1 MNKKITTKLFLNS
14 IVLSVLTLSLSLF
27 AAVGGVFATN
37 PQFNIMSND
46 KETLRVG
53 NWTTN
58 GGTTN
63 WSDPISANPGD
74 RVAFDVYYHNGV
86 SGTTATN
93 TRMKITYST
102 SASSPISVTGALWAD
117 NAAQVSDSGTI
128 NIGSAQTLT
137 FENIAKW
144 YPNQQVASATDMTVT
159 RVGNS
164 VEVNIGNVAGGW
176 PTQGHVVF
184 YANISNTSTNHAPTV
199 NAGPDISV
207 NENQSIGMSASASD
221 QDGNSLT
228 YSWSCTG
235 GSLSSSTSLNPTYYA
250 PSVTSDTTYNCTLN
264 VNDGKGGSASDSVS
278 IRVLNVAAAN
288 HAPTVYAGPDITM
301 NENQSVV
308 MAASASDPDGD
319 SLTYSWTCNGGSKSS
334 TTVLNPTYYA
344 PSVTSDT
351 TYICTLTVTDSH
363 GASASDSLSI
373 RVKNVCETNHAPTV
387 YAGPDITMNENQS
400 VVMAASASDPDGDS
414 LTYSWTCNGG
424 SKSST
429 TVLNPT
435 YYAPSVTS
443 DTTYNCTLT
452 VSDGKGG
459 SASDSLSIRVLNVAD
474 ANHAPTVYAG
484 PDVTVNENQSIGM
497 SASASDQDGDSLTY
511 SWTCTVGSLSS
522 STSLNPTYYA
532 PSVTSDTTY
541 NCTLNVNDGKGGSAS
556 DSVSIRVLNV
566 ADANHA
572 PTVYA
577 GPDVTVNENQSI
589 GMSASASDQ
598 DGDSLTYSWTCTGG
612 SLSSSTSLNPTY
624 YAPSVSY
631 DTIYNCTFSV
641 NDGRGGFA
649 SDSVSINVVNSADA
663 NHAPTVYA
671 GPDVTVNENQSIGMS
686 ATASDQD
693 GDSLT
698 YSWTCTGGSLSS
710 STSLNPTYY
719 APSVTSDTTYN
730 CTLSVTDNRGGSASD
745 SVSINV
751 VNSAD
756 ANHAPTVYA
765 GPDVTVNE
773 NQSIG
778 MSASA
783 SDQDGDSLTYSWTC
797 TGGSLSSST
806 SLNPTYYAPSVTY
819 NTIYNCTFSVN
830 DGRGGFASDS
840 VSINVVNSADAN
852 HAPTVYAGPDV
863 TVNENQSIGMSATA
877 SDQDGDSLTY
887 SWTCTGGSLSSST
900 SLNPTYYAPSVSY
913 DTTYTCTLTVYDN
926 RGGSASDSV
935 NITSRNTQNPTGLL
949 SITTNNATNITGVSA
964 TLNGTLNNSGGQN
977 ASVRF
982 NWGRLSSYSNSTP
995 WLPNRYSGQSFNYL
1009 ISGLEKGKAYHYR
1022 AEAEANNGGGVV
1034 TGQDIAFIT
1043 KPDAPTGFI
1052 ALGNYSGQ
1060 INLSWVNGTGSCYT
1074 MVVRKRGGYPI
1085 NSDDGAMIYYGNN
1098 TSFVDTNLYN
1108 NVWYYYKAWSVACD
1122 EGMRAYSVSTLTR
1135 AYTTSGYIAP
1145 PVVKEPE
1152 SKIVLDVLAKNISQN
1167 DFSCQI
1173 GINAN
1178 PGDEIEFKVIITP
1191 VGGKSLQ
1198 NVILR
1203 TSLSDKIE
1211 SVNSITINN
1220 EYYNGSL
1227 NGDINLGSIALG
1239 GSKTIIFKGKIA
1251 SKESFSYSSNE
1262 LISTFEVS
1270 ANDAVTTTKT
1280 LKINVAREVE
1290 AGAGL
1295 ISFINWKYWPGI
1307 LIGLFLLLLL
1317 IMFLTM
1323 MYLLIDRK
1331 REKERLAEQAAL
1343 TKVEKSK
1350 YFNIK

>member
-1 MNKKITTKLFLNS
+1 MAASASDQDGDSLTYSWTCTGGSKSSTTVLNPTYYAP
-14 IVLSVLTLSLSLF
+14 SVSSDTTYNCTLTVNDGKGGSASDSLSIRVLNVADANHSPIVNAGPDITMNENQSVVM
-27 AAVGGVFATN
+27 AASA
-37 PQFNIMSND
+37 
-46 KETLRVG
+46 
-53 NWTTN
+53 
-58 GGTTN
+58 
-63 WSDPISANPGD
+63 SDQDGD
-74 RVAFDVYYHNGV
+74 
-86 SGTTATN
+86 SL
-93 TRMKITYST
+93 TYSWT
-102 SASSPISVTGALWAD
+102 CTGGSKSSTTVLNPTYYAPSVTSDTTYVCTLTVTDSHGASAS
-117 NAAQVSDSGTI
+117 DSL
-128 NIGSAQTLT
+128 NIRVKNIC
-137 FENIAKW
+137 EN
-144 YPNQQVASATDMTVT
+144 
-159 RVGNS
+159 
-164 VEVNIGNVAGGW
+164 
-176 PTQGHVVF
+176 
-184 YANISNTSTNHAPTV
+184 TNHAPTV
-199 NAGPDISV
+199 DAGPDVSV

-221 QDGNSLT
+221 QDGDSLTYSWTCTGGSLSSSTSLNPTYYAPSVSYETTYNCTLSVSDGKGGSASDSLSIRVLNTTSTNHAPTVDAGPDVSVNENQSIGMSASASDQDGDSLT

-250 PSVTSDTTYNCTLN
+250 PSVSY
-264 VNDGKGGSASDSVS
+264 
-278 IRVLNVAAAN
+278 
-288 HAPTVYAGPDITM
+288 
-301 NENQSVV
+301 E
-308 MAASASDPDGD
+308 
-319 SLTYSWTCNGGSKSS
+319 
-334 TTVLNPTYYA
+334 
-344 PSVTSDT
+344 
-351 TYICTLTVTDSH
+351 
-363 GASASDSLSI
+363 
-373 RVKNVCETNHAPTV
+373 
-387 YAGPDITMNENQS
+387 
-400 VVMAASASDPDGDS
+400 
-414 LTYSWTCNGG
+414 
-424 SKSST
+424 
-429 TVLNPT
+429 
-435 YYAPSVTS
+435 
-443 DTTYNCTLT
+443 TTYNCTLT
-452 VSDGKGG
+452 VSDGRGG
-459 SASDSLSIRVLNVAD
+459 SASDSVNIRVLNAAD

-484 PDVTVNENQSIGM
+484 PDITVNENQSIGM

-511 SWTCTVGSLSS
+511 SWSCTGGSLSS

-532 PSVTSDTTY
+532 PSVSYETTY
-541 NCTLNVNDGKGGSAS
+541 NCTLTVYDNRGGSAS
-556 DSVSIRVLNV
+556 DSLSIRVLNSGG
-566 ADANHA
+566 DNNHA

-612 SLSSSTSLNPTY
+612 SLSSSTYLNPIY
-624 YAPSVSY
+624 YAPSVNY
-631 DTIYNCTFSV
+631 ETTYNCTLTV
-641 NDGRGGFA
+641 YDNRGSSA
-649 SDSVSINVVNSADA
+649 SDSVNIRVLNGGGDN

-671 GPDVTVNENQSIGMS
+671 GPDI
-686 ATASDQD
+686 
-693 GDSLT
+693 
-698 YSWTCTGGSLSS
+698 
-710 STSLNPTYY
+710 
-719 APSVTSDTTYN
+719 
-730 CTLSVTDNRGGSASD
+730 
-745 SVSINV
+745 
-751 VNSAD
+751 
-756 ANHAPTVYA
+756 
-765 GPDVTVNE
+765 TVNE

-778 MSASA
+778 MSAS
-783 SDQDGDSLTYSWTC
+783 
-797 TGGSLSSST
+797 
-806 SLNPTYYAPSVTY
+806 
-819 NTIYNCTFSVN
+819 
-830 DGRGGFASDS
+830 
-840 VSINVVNSADAN
+840 
-852 HAPTVYAGPDV
+852 
-863 TVNENQSIGMSATA
+863 A

-949 SITTNNATNITGVSA
+949 SVTTNNATNITGVSA

-1022 AEAEANNGGGVV
+1022 AEAEANNGGAIV

-1060 INLSWVNGTGSCYT
+1060 INLSWINGAGSCYT

-1122 EGMRAYSVSTLTR
+1122 EGMRAYSESVSTR

-1173 GINAN
+1173 GVNAN
-1178 PGDEIEFKVIITP
+1178 PGDEIEFKVIVTP

-1227 NGDINLGSIALG
+1227 NGDINLGNIALG

-1280 LKINVAREVE
+1280 LKINVTREVE

-1317 IMFLTM
+1317 IIFLTM
-1323 MYLLIDRK
+1323 MYLLIDRRK
-1331 REKERLAEQAAL
+1331 EKERLAEEAAL